1 MLRHESD
8 FLINECDPTC
18 LLPSV
23 SSEIKRCDAYIG
35 LCEDD
40 PSLLRFVN
48 WLRAELRLHG
58 VICFVS
64 DRSSYRDAHAH
75 CLAKD
80 VMDSATL
87 GIVMVTPKTFSS
99 PYGMEELRVFLGRG
113 NLVAILFGLSQEEC
127 LARDIIERRG
137 DLWENAGGFLWQ
149 SYGGLEQE
157 WKETINKLSTVEF
170 KLFAQKNK
178 WRDCILDS
186 VSLVGKRLGKSE
198 ITEKVRNW
206 KESVV
211 GVEYPFPRNESFV
224 GREKEL
230 LELELALFG
239 HIEGSEYLEMRS
251 RRSFTAALN
260 GGRPSIDSKA
270 KDRERILAE
279 KSNDDTDMEDRD
291 ADTIFFLSR
300 GKKVDDP
307 NVKIASRY
315 ELPEKGIA
323 CISGESGIGKTELAL
338 EFAYRFAQS
347 YKMVLWVGG
356 EARYLCQNYLNLL
369 PFLGIDSSIFF
380 EENESTSLE
389 NLEEQSISR
398 VRMELMRD
406 IPYLLVIDNLE
417 SEKEWWYERNI
428 SDFLPPLGG
437 ATHVII
443 STRMPH
449 VMNINPI
456 RLLYLSAAEALSLMK
471 GSVGDLP
478 VEEVSALRFI
488 EEKVGRVPMG
498 LAIVRAVL
506 SEIYISPTKLL
517 DAIKHMPHRNLTW
530 VDRQDPILMYN
541 RGMVQL
547 LDVCL
552 ALFDLFGEHGCLA
565 SRMVQACGWFSPS
578 PIPIPLLAAA
588 ASTISHENDNHNY
601 SWKRWLCAIPCVR
614 ISHNEQLEAK
624 ATEILVRLRVARVC
638 TRSGFIFF
646 HDIIKLYMRKRGNF
660 ATARAMVHV
669 IMQYGSPRYHSEH
682 IWAASFLLFN
692 FGSDPVVISLEVPD
706 LLDFIRKCVLPLARD
721 TYAVFFRCGAALE
734 LLYQAMKAL
743 EAAKVGQFM
752 EDDSVEWAP
761 RWRTS
766 KRRPSKKA
774 DPHLYKELASVE
786 ATLLETFFKLM
797 HRGPMK
803 ENT

>member
-1 MLRHESD
+1 MLVV
-8 FLINECDPTC
+8 P
-18 LLPSV
+18 V
-23 SSEIKRCDAYIG
+23 SAEVKSCDAYIG

-48 WLRAELRLHG
+48 WLQAELQLHG
-58 VICFVS
+58 VICFIS

-87 GIVMVTPKTFSS
+87 GIVLVTPKTFSS
-99 PYGMEELRVFLGRG
+99 PYGMEELKVFLGRG

-137 DLWENAGGFLWQ
+137 DLWQNDGGFLWQ
-149 SYGGLEQE
+149 SYGGLEQD
-157 WKETINKLSTVEF
+157 WKETVNKLSTVEF
-170 KLFAQKNK
+170 RLFAQKNN

-186 VSLVGKRLGKSE
+186 VALVGKRLGKSE
-198 ITEKVRNW
+198 ITEKVRSW

-239 HIEGSEYLEMRS
+239 NIEGNEYLETRS
-251 RRSFTAALN
+251 RRN
-260 GGRPSIDSKA
+260 SKS
-270 KDRERILAE
+270 KDRGRILAE
-279 KSNDDTDMEDRD
+279 KSNDDTEMEDTN
-291 ADTIFFLSR
+291 ADTIFFPSR
-300 GKKVDDP
+300 GKKADDP
-307 NVKIASRY
+307 SLKITSRC
-315 ELPEKGIA
+315 ELSEKGIA

-338 EFAYRFAQS
+338 EFAYRFAQR

-369 PFLGIDSSIFF
+369 SFLGIDNSILF
-380 EENESTSLE
+380 EDNESTSLE

-398 VRMELMRD
+398 VRKELMRD
-406 IPYLLVIDNLE
+406 IPYLLIIDNLE
-417 SEKEWWYERNI
+417 SDKEWWYERNI
-428 SDFLPPLGG
+428 IDILPPLGG

-456 RLLYLSAAEALSLMK
+456 RLLYLSAAEALGLMK
-471 GSVGDLP
+471 GSIGDLP
-478 VEEVSALRFI
+478 VEEISALRFL

-506 SEIYISPTKLL
+506 SEISISPTKLL
-517 DAIKHMPHRNLTW
+517 DAIKHIPHRNLTW

-547 LDVCL
+547 FDVCL
-552 ALFDLFGEHGCLA
+552 ALFDLFGEHGYLA

-588 ASTISHENDNHNY
+588 ASTISRENDNHNY

-624 ATEILVRLRVARVC
+624 ATEMLVRLRVARVS
-638 TRSGFIFF
+638 TRSGFIYF

-660 ATARAMVHV
+660 ATARSMVHV

-692 FGSDPVVISLEVPD
+692 FGSDPVVISLEVPE
-706 LLDFIRKCVLPLARD
+706 LLDFIRKCVLPLAWD
-721 TYAVFFRCGAALE
+721 TYAVYFRFGAALE

-743 EAAKVGQFM
+743 EAAKVGQFLE
-752 EDDSVEWAP
+752 EDSLEWVP

-766 KRRPSKKA
+766 KGRPSKKS
-774 DPHLYKELASVE
+774 DPHLHKQLASVE
-786 ATLLETFFKLM
+786 ATLLETFFKMM

-803 ENT
+803 NT